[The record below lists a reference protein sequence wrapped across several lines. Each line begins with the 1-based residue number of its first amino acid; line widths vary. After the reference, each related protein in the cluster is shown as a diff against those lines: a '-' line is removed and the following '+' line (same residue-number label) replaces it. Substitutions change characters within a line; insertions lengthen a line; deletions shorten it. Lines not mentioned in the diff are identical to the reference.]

1 MTELKIQHNLVS
13 HYNSVP
19 ADDEWLCEFLD
30 VFTAPLDPAA
40 RASARE
46 AIEAPGVREG
56 IRRAAVGHP
65 AFGARVRTPREL
77 AGACSHL

>member
-46 AIEAPGVREG
+46 AIEAGNSIAVR
-56 IRRAAVGHP
+56 RRDLIPTRPNAGEYYI
-65 AFGARVRTPREL
+65 VRPVR
-77 AGACSHL
+77 

>member
-19 ADDEWLCEFLD
+19 SDDEWLTEFLD
-30 VFTAPLDPAA
+30 TFTAPLDPAA

-46 AIEAPGVREG
+46 AIEAGNAIAVR
-56 IRRAAVGHP
+56 RRDLIP
-65 AFGARVRTPREL
+65 ALPNAGEYYIVRPVR
-77 AGACSHL
+77 